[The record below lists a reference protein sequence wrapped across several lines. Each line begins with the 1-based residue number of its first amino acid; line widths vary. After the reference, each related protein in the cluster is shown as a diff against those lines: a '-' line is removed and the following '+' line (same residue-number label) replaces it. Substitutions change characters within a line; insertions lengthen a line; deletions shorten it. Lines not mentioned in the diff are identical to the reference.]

1 VSDIEFTVVMH
12 VLNRA
17 DLLVESLDAVFAQT
31 RPALQ
36 VLVVDGGST
45 DSTTDVARRYP
56 GVELLVRPGSSV
68 PAAHNAGFG
77 AAQGSVIAFAS
88 SDDVWVPEALE
99 RHAAALHTHPDCGV
113 SVGLTAFFGTLPH
126 ARTPEGLVGTVRR
139 VRVLEAVAVR
149 RNVVDRRG
157 MFDEALGPSA
167 DLEWLSRLAD
177 GGVSIVD
184 VEEIVVRKRLHEG
197 NVTYGREETAGEV
210 LNAVSA
216 IVRRRASNAHKDG
229 LH

>member
-1 VSDIEFTVVMH
+1 VNDIDFTVIMP

-17 DLLVESLDAVFAQT
+17 DLLGESLDAVFAQT
-31 RPALQ
+31 RPARQ

-45 DSTTDVARRYP
+45 DSTTGVARRYP

-68 PAAHNAGFG
+68 PAAHNAGFV
-77 AAQGSVIAFAS
+77 AAKGSVIAFAS

-99 RHAAALHTHPDCGV
+99 RHAAALHAHPACGA
-113 SVGLTAFFGTLPH
+113 SVGLTAFFGTRPH
-126 ARTPEGLVGTVRR
+126 ARTPDGLAGTVRR
-139 VRVLEAVAVR
+139 ARVLEAVAVR
-149 RNVVDRRG
+149 RQVVDRHG
-157 MFDEALGPSA
+157 TFDEALGPSA

-184 VEEIVVRKRLHEG
+184 VEEIVVRKRLHDG

-210 LNAVSA
+210 LDAVHA
-216 IVRRRASNAHKDG
+216 ILRRRASQAHRDDMA
-229 LH
+229 